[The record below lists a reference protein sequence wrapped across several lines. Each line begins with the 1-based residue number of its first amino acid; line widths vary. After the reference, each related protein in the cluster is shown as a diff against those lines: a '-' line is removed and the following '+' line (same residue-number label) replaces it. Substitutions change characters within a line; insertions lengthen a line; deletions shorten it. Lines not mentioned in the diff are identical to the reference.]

1 MVSPEKI
8 ILSKVSDSRVIDLW
22 NGNSGSGGDS
32 GTVLLFLYPPITRV
46 ASLIAEVGGGSSN
59 VREVWK
65 LRFNCH
71 HKDQSMMKSI
81 SSSHQYLLL
90 KGSNS
95 TIGLIQP
102 RTFTRTR
109 SSRIPDK

>member
-1 MVSPEKI
+1 MVSSEKI
-8 ILSKVSDSRVIDLW
+8 TLSKVSDSRVFDLW

-65 LRFNCH
+65 LRFKRGATIVCRP
-71 HKDQSMMKSI
+71 I
-81 SSSHQYLLL
+81 TG
-90 KGSNS
+90 GSKVVG
-95 TIGLIQP
+95 TIRKKTQV
-102 RTFTRTR
+102 
-109 SSRIPDK
+109 D